1 MHGRVLV
8 NPRDLKGLE
17 IMMRSEQETT
27 ITYAA
32 DDEQVKAF
40 TCLPRDLRKF
50 QRDKRWMQV
59 GGGIYKDGTEW
70 GEFTCPSEGFNPA
83 RAAKSSRP
91 MTEEQRAA
99 SAARLAAMCEA
110 VAS

>member
-1 MHGRVLV
+1 
-8 NPRDLKGLE
+8 
-17 IMMRSEQETT
+17 MRSEQETT

-32 DDEQVKAF
+32 DDELVKAF

-50 QRDKRWMQV
+50 KRDKRWAQIA
-59 GGGIYKDGTEW
+59 GGTYKDGTEW
-70 GEFTCPSEGFNPA
+70 GEFTCPSDGFNPV

-91 MTEEQRAA
+91 MTDEQRAA
-99 SAARLAAMCEA
+99 SAARLAAAREA